1 MPFSGKLRLLNA
13 SSDILSVQDFDINQ
27 GQNSV
32 KVSLVSGL
40 EPGSHLLATLMRPIE
55 EGSEHLPQL
64 AVGVKWI
71 ETISKN
77 RRPVVTIDA
86 PERLG
91 SDEKITVSAKI
102 DSNEGTALFFL
113 VDEGLHAVTG
123 YKNEDMVDYFLGS
136 REPSLGLQTN
146 FGKLISQD
154 KSLDLYKV
162 GGGDNIATQLSVE
175 RSEFFKSFSMLSRPV
190 NLENGAGSFTFSA
203 AQMEG
208 KLRLVV
214 LVVTE
219 HGFGFEEREI
229 QVQDPVSL
237 DISLPRF
244 IAPGDNIYGKFVAR
258 SNDYSGAVEM
268 KTRLGK
274 NLTEDNFSIEPG
286 GRMAKPLSFDYGNT
300 GWLPVKIEAQYN
312 GKKIKRD
319 FELVSRL
326 PSYPYTE
333 VLSVDLTDPNWLDR
347 SFTSVPPLKSDA
359 FKYFDGDDIDVLL
372 NLSVGFGANRSQILS
387 FLDRYP
393 YGCVEQTSSTTRGLL
408 ARANSLGVDRDLKA
422 KINLGIDRIIAKQKA
437 IGAFGYWSRKSFVY
451 ERYQPYA
458 VETLIQAL
466 PYASD
471 REKSVKA
478 INAGLEYLYRT
489 DLSDPIVQL
498 HAYGLL
504 ADAGYEVTSR
514 ARYTID
520 YELGLASYNDTL
532 KASTGSEL
540 EDKLD
545 ELTLAYWVAAK
556 LNDSE
561 RLEKIKFIIQRFL
574 EATDVLLEPREL
586 KEGTWL
592 ASTAAKSGSY
602 SYPDQIIERATA
614 PNFAYL
620 LADLREPYQSDL
632 SKNIIQRTKS
642 YLSSKKSRSTIENA
656 RLLALFNSQKKAV
669 QIDKVLINGDE
680 FPLAS
685 DGSIEVPA
693 KLLREGF
700 ELRYWA
706 DMPLVLNASITGRRQ
721 TIQPVDN
728 GFKIQKYWYD
738 SDGKPIDLANGVL
751 EAHQG
756 DLFTVLLDIQATQDT
771 QNGDMLLTDLL
782 PSGFEIVDS
791 LISPPREFFED
802 GGFVYLDLEAGKSQL
817 WFKNLMIA

>member
-1 MPFSGKLRLLNA
+1 
-13 SSDILSVQDFDINQ
+13 
-27 GQNSV
+27 
-32 KVSLVSGL
+32 
-40 EPGSHLLATLMRPIE
+40 MR
-55 EGSEHLPQL
+55 
-64 AVGVKWI
+64 
-71 ETISKN
+71 
-77 RRPVVTIDA
+77 
-86 PERLG
+86 
-91 SDEKITVSAKI
+91 SAKI
-102 DSNEGTALFFL
+102 DSKVGTAFFFL

-175 RSEFFKSFSMLSRPV
+175 RSEFFKTFSRLSRPV

-359 FKYFDGDDIDVLL
+359 FRYFDGDAIDVSL

-408 ARANSLGVDRDLKA
+408 ARANSLGVDRDLNA
-422 KINLGIDRIIAKQKA
+422 NINLGIDRIIAKHKA
-437 IGAFGYWSRKSFVY
+437 SGAFGYWSRKSFVY

-520 YELGLASYNDTL
+520 YELGLASYDDTL

-545 ELTLAYWVAAK
+545 ELTLAYWVGK
-556 LNDSE
+556 TH
-561 RLEKIKFIIQRFL
+561 RQRTFGKNQIHYSAIFSYGRSFRT
-574 EATDVLLEPREL
+574 EEL

-592 ASTAAKSGSY
+592 ASIAAKSGSY

-614 PNFAYL
+614 PKFAYL
-620 LADLREPYQSDL
+620 LADLREPYQNEL

-642 YLSSKKSRSTIENA
+642 YLSSKKADQPLKMHAYWPWSILRKSRPN
-656 RLLALFNSQKKAV
+656 
-669 QIDKVLINGDE
+669 
-680 FPLAS
+680 
-685 DGSIEVPA
+685 
-693 KLLREGF
+693 
-700 ELRYWA
+700 
-706 DMPLVLNASITGRRQ
+706 
-721 TIQPVDN
+721 
-728 GFKIQKYWYD
+728 
-738 SDGKPIDLANGVL
+738 
-751 EAHQG
+751 
-756 DLFTVLLDIQATQDT
+756 
-771 QNGDMLLTDLL
+771 
-782 PSGFEIVDS
+782 
-791 LISPPREFFED
+791 
-802 GGFVYLDLEAGKSQL
+802 
-817 WFKNLMIA
+817 